1 MSDSLV
7 RGTAHR
13 GPRLA
18 GGPERDASQGREW
31 CGRGRRRGVAEL
43 GAAERRLQ
51 VQRGGCGE
59 PLYPAPLGSSG
70 PSQADPRPRVRESPR

>member
-7 RGTAHR
+7 SGTAHR
-13 GPRLA
+13 GPRVA
-18 GGPERDASQGREW
+18 GGPERDARAW
-31 CGRGRRRGVAEL
+31 VVRAGRRRGVAES
-43 GAAERRLQ
+43 GAEERGLQ

-70 PSQADPRPRVRESPR
+70 PSQASARPRVRESPR